1 MITNTN
7 IEILAVAEV
16 NRYFSWSSNMV
27 PFIGTSTTFPVWDG
41 DLIVYEPNCHNNS
54 NKYLDRIIRVQVK
67 GHMNKDDEVFSSTIK
82 FEVPIADIDHYRRN
96 GGVAYFVV
104 CFNGKTQESRIY
116 HSLLTPEQLKTYLR
130 EAKGKEK
137 TNIQFQTIPE
147 NTNDYYWNC
156 ISFLNDCDW
165 QGPYQGDD
173 LTPIK
178 IISKEISFRVSGPG
192 TSLDDVLKFNTG
204 RKIHLYNTI
213 AVGNR
218 QIHIPTGLEG
228 EVRDVRCKKCV
239 IINGTTWFERI
250 KMLEMPTY
258 LLYSIGDILSL
269 AIDKQSKELLSVHLF
284 NGTPFLSTILET
296 KDFVN
301 SLLCYKR
308 LKIDEH
314 EYDIDF
320 SASSKDIE
328 QLLLEAQLLKDI
340 LDNEGLKKDIRLSNL
355 YVGRN
360 NENAICL
367 ICTIDGKKYSITYPG
382 INWSSLMQAT

>member
-1 MITNTN
+1 M
-7 IEILAVAEV
+7 
-16 NRYFSWSSNMV
+16 
-27 PFIGTSTTFPVWDG
+27 
-41 DLIVYEPNCHNNS
+41 
-54 NKYLDRIIRVQVK
+54 
-67 GHMNKDDEVFSSTIK
+67 
-82 FEVPIADIDHYRRN
+82 
-96 GGVAYFVV
+96 
-104 CFNGKTQESRIY
+104 
-116 HSLLTPEQLKTYLR
+116 
-130 EAKGKEK
+130 
-137 TNIQFQTIPE
+137 
-147 NTNDYYWNC
+147 
-156 ISFLNDCDW
+156 
-165 QGPYQGDD
+165 
-173 LTPIK
+173 
-178 IISKEISFRVSGPG
+178 
-192 TSLDDVLKFNTG
+192 
-204 RKIHLYNTI
+204 
-213 AVGNR
+213 
-218 QIHIPTGLEG
+218 
-228 EVRDVRCKKCV
+228 
-239 IINGTTWFERI
+239 NGTTWFDRI
-250 KMLEMPTY
+250 DMLEMPTY